1 MTITE
6 KDCLAHFQKGKKA
19 LKTSFFSLKFSPDYT
34 QAIDEFQLAAKGYLH
49 LNLFKNSIESF
60 LEASK
65 CNKKITD
72 YFSAGQNLLEISHIY
87 FFNLSD
93 LDSGL
98 SYLQQSVKSLQM
110 SGKFANSIKIITE
123 IALKFMSNKEL
134 LSAEKILLL
143 AYDECISNF
152 QEKLVRI
159 SLEDV
164 FNKLLDVECGLKKFI
179 DAIKL
184 TEKYVKN
191 QIENNEEKYKINKN
205 LMKLGILYII
215 INEDFK
221 LDEIIGKMYQNNYED
236 TKEDA
241 SDLRKCANAVRESNK
256 KEFNYC
262 VSSAFTLFE
271 NNLLKGLMERYKK
284 IEEENNKNNNNK
296 DGNNNNNSGK
306 RVINV
311 NLEQGVIK
319 EEFEKK
325 DVFKVKEDKEEN
337 NNNNVNNNNNNIN
350 VSNNNVNVSNSNNIV
365 VGKKNEDKEESE
377 INTNVNNNN
386 NNNNIEK
393 NNDNNNNENNNNK
406 ENNNNNNNNENINNN
421 ENNNDNNNNDNNNNM
436 NDLL

>member
-221 LDEIIGKMYQNNYED
+221 LDEIIGKMYQNSYED

-241 SDLRKCANAVRESNK
+241 NDLRKVANAIKNSNK
-256 KEFNYC
+256 KDFNYC

-271 NNLLKGLMERYKK
+271 NNLLKGLMECYKK
-284 IEEENNKNNNNK
+284 NEEENSKNPNF
-296 DGNNNNNSGK
+296 GNNVEGNK

-319 EEFEKK
+319 EEFEDK
-325 DVFKVKEDKEEN
+325 FRVKEDKEKENKNKINIIN
-337 NNNNVNNNNNNIN
+337 NNNNDNNNNNIII
-350 VSNNNVNVSNSNNIV
+350 NNNV
-365 VGKKNEDKEESE
+365 VGNKNKEEEDESE
-377 INTNVNNNN
+377 INTNVNKNNN
-386 NNNNIEK
+386 NNNNNVIEK
-393 NNDNNNNENNNNK
+393 NNENINNNNENNNN
-406 ENNNNNNNNENINNN
+406 ENNNENNINNDNNNDNNENNNINNNNNNEN
-421 ENNNDNNNNDNNNNM
+421 M